1 MWLMT
6 IELGSS
12 DIARF
17 GDHRNLYCTAVVG
30 GSIST
35 NFFFSLKLLI
45 GVVRGR
51 GVLILEEL
59 QTEFST

>member
-1 MWLMT
+1 MT

-35 NFFFSLKLLI
+35 NFFFLPKITDWGCKRKGSFNL
-45 GVVRGR
+45 GR
-51 GVLILEEL
+51 V
-59 QTEFST
+59 TN